1 MTYLARNAVNDT
13 VLEFANRDVIDHDTS
28 VIIRALGLRL
38 GMFSSFEIGRCHE
51 CKHWYKGHCTEKQ
64 IATVKTDPQFYCAN
78 GEAKE

>member
-1 MTYLARNAVNDT
+1 MTYLARNTVNDT

-38 GMFSSFEIGRCHE
+38 ALLPAMEIVRCHE
-51 CKHWYKGHCTEKQ
+51 CKHWYKGHCTEKE

-78 GEAKE
+78 GEGKA